1 MIDSKAVEMMILSY
15 LALGD
20 GSRPPAVGRANAVP
34 RRAVLDYVRAE
45 LRKIK
50 QWDLGE
56 LAGHIKEERLSDV
69 EFRKIYANSRAG
81 ICACED
87 GLYLAECKEDVEA
100 AERYLINKYKG
111 ILRRIKRIREAYK
124 SFGPYEEQLVLRYDE
139 VEDGGEDV
147 LYEGD

>member
-20 GSRPPAVGRANAVP
+20 GERPPAVGRENAVP
-34 RRAVLDYVRAE
+34 RRVVLERVRSE
-45 LRKIK
+45 LKKVRE
-50 QWDLGE
+50 WELGE
-56 LAGHIKEERLSDV
+56 LAVYVREERLSDV
-69 EFRKIYANSRAG
+69 EFRRIYANSRAG

-87 GLYLAECKEDVEA
+87 GLYLAKNKSDVEE

-124 SFGPYEEQLVLRYDE
+124 EYGPYEEQLVFRFSE
-139 VEDGGEDV
+139 VEDSEEDV
-147 LYEGD
+147 MMEGD